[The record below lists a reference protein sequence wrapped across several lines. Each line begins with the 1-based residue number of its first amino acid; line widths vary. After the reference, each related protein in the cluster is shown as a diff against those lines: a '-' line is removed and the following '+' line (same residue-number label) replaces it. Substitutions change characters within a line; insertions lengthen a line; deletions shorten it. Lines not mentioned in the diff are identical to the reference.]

1 MQQGIL
7 VAERERD
14 THAYTQRREGYGK
27 LQKRHRVESK
37 RVVRMVGG
45 SVRVRQ
51 RSRERATKYTST
63 PHRATVVG
71 QRAATLSNGIPVQNC
86 Q

>member
-7 VAERERD
+7 VAEGERERERH
-14 THAYTQRREGYGK
+14 THTHTHTQRREGYGK

-45 SVRVRQ
+45 WVRPCVTIK
-51 RSRERATKYTST
+51 SGGSDKIHHYTA
-63 PHRATVVG
+63 P
-71 QRAATLSNGIPVQNC
+71 SNGGRPICCNSF
-86 Q
+86 